1 MKHLTLMAVLAAAF
15 ATLSA
20 GVMAEDKPMNLRKTS
35 EAIRAGTVN
44 VGKIYSLAEEG
55 RFHQIHVET
64 LGIKCGGCHSNEA
77 YPDNYLYLRKSEFP
91 TMVAGE
97 KLKAVE
103 RAKCIGCHS
112 DGSVATVFYNMKK

>member
-20 GVMAEDKPMNLRKTS
+20 GVMAEDKPMNLRKS
-35 EAIRAGTVN
+35 AEAIRAGTVN
-44 VGKIYSLAEEG
+44 VGKIHSLAEEG

-64 LGIKCGGCHSNEA
+64 LGVKCGGCHSNDA

-91 TMVAGE
+91 QVVAGE
-97 KLKAVE
+97 KVKAVE

-112 DGSVATVFYNMKK
+112 EGNVATVFYNMKK

>member
-1 MKHLTLMAVLAAAF
+1 MKRLLLIAIL

-20 GVMAEDKPMNLRKTS
+20 GVVAEDKPMNLRKTA

-44 VGKIYSLAEEG
+44 VGKAYSLAEEG

-64 LGIKCGGCHSNEA
+64 IGIKCGGCHANDA
-77 YPDNYLYLRKSEFP
+77 FPADYLYLRKAELP
-91 TMVAGE
+91 HVLNGE
-97 KLKAVE
+97 KVKAVE

-112 DGSVATVFYNMKK
+112 EGNVATVFYNKK